1 MVLSIFVTT
10 TISLGALSLLLDLM
24 YSKFGNGV
32 FIYIYPS
39 MNENGLVDNPDEHVQ
54 VGDL

>member
-24 YSKFGNGV
+24 YSMFGKGV
-32 FIYIYPS
+32 FIYPRGNKMPE
-39 MNENGLVDNPDEHVQ
+39 MNHEIDDWSDEF
-54 VGDL
+54 